1 MTALSSFGKLVK
13 NVWAEYPLRME
24 GYFLIF
30 IPVPLSQGEEGFLFL
45 FVCFVFFFPVCR
57 HFKIFIYYQ
66 LIDDCFIIFI

>member
-45 FVCFVFFFPVCR
+45 LVFYGTCPSVGAWWDLLVC
-57 HFKIFIYYQ
+57 KAY
-66 LIDDCFIIFI
+66 